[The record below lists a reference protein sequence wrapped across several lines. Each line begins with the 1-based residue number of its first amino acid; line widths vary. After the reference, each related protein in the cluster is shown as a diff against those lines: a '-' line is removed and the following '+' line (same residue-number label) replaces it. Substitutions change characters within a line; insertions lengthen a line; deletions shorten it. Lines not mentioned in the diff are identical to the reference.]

1 MLTKWTQAVIKHRFK
16 VLTTWLILI
25 VIGGFSASNLN
36 QHLTTSLTVPNSD
49 SAKAQEILLTKFHEN
64 LEGSFTIF
72 YKFKQSD
79 AEQIAQY
86 KSEIKAAVAELPTAR
101 VTQSRAISGVLFAS
115 VTTNFSL
122 IEAAKYTE
130 ELRALLAEHGLPDAM
145 VTGPPAINQDVSPV
159 LDNDLHRGQL
169 IAVVIALVLLLLVLG
184 FSWAV
189 FLPFIFAAAAI
200 SLSLSLVY
208 LIAQKFLMVLY
219 IPNIIELIGL
229 GLAIDYSLL
238 IVHRF
243 RRELFTTDQDVDA
256 AILRTMNSAGRTV
269 TVSSLTVALGL
280 ATLLLLPIPFMRSL
294 GIAGLIV
301 PISSL
306 IAAITLQPAL
316 LSYFGKYCA
325 TPNSFAGLLAKRDYL
340 NNSWAKIA
348 RLSISW
354 PKSIFAL
361 SLALLLAL
369 GSGALWLQVT
379 PSALTTLPQ
388 NLESAKALTLV
399 TSSAGPGVI
408 TPAVIM
414 VDFGKP
420 GLATSEATAQARKS
434 LTAKLSKDE
443 EIFIVATDVTPSFV
457 DATGQFMRIF
467 VIGRHSLG
475 APETHDL
482 VNRLRA
488 KYLQNTDFPAS
499 TKLYLG
505 GPPAQGA
512 DLVDR
517 ILTYF
522 PWLIGLALLL
532 TYLLLLRAF
541 NSFWL
546 PLKAIALDLFSVA
559 VAISAIVLVFRF
571 SVGSSFLGTYEI
583 DQVEIWSLVFL
594 LVVLFGISMDYEVFI
609 VSRMREAIDRGATN
623 DEAIVEG
630 MANTGGVVTAA
641 AFIFV
646 AAVTGLIGGHFL
658 GLQQLGIG
666 LAVGVFIDATI
677 IRGLL
682 LPSAMVLLGKYN
694 WRIK

>member
-1 MLTKWTQAVIKHRFK
+1 VLTKWTQAVIKHRFK
-16 VLTTWLILI
+16 VLITWLILI
-25 VIGGFSASNLN
+25 VIGGFSVSNLN

-72 YKFKQSD
+72 YKFKQAN

-86 KSEIKAAVAELPTAR
+86 ESKISAAVAELPTAR
-101 VTQSRAISGVLFAS
+101 VTQSKAISGVLFAS

-122 IEAAKYTE
+122 IQAAKYTE
-130 ELRALLAEHGLPDAM
+130 ELRALLAKHGLAEAM

-159 LDNDLHRGQL
+159 LDKDLHRGQL
-169 IAVVIALVLLLLVLG
+169 IAVVMALLLLLLVLG

-189 FLPFIFAAAAI
+189 FLPFIFAAGAI
-200 SLSLSLVY
+200 SLSLTLVY

-243 RRELFTTDQDVDA
+243 RRELAGTEDVDA
-256 AILRTMNSAGRTV
+256 AILRTMITAGRTV
-269 TVSSLTVALGL
+269 SVSSLTVALGL

-325 TPNSFAGLLAKRDYL
+325 TPNSFSGLLAKRDYL
-340 NNSWAKIA
+340 NNTWAKIA
-348 RLSISW
+348 RLSIRW
-354 PKSIFAL
+354 PKRIFAL
-361 SLALLLAL
+361 SLVLLMAL
-369 GSGALWLQVT
+369 GAGALWLQVT
-379 PSALTTLPQ
+379 PSALTTLPSD
-388 NLESAKALTLV
+388 LESAKALNLV

-414 VDFGKP
+414 VDFGSP
-420 GLATSEATAQARKS
+420 GLATSDSTVQARQN
-434 LTAKLSKDE
+434 LTAKLSKDD
-443 EIFIVATDVTPSFV
+443 EIFIVATDITPTFV
-457 DATGQFMRIF
+457 DSTGQFMRIF

-482 VNRLRA
+482 VDRLRT
-488 KYLQNTDFPAS
+488 KYLQNTEFPAG

-541 NSFWL
+541 NSLWL
-546 PLKAIALDLFSVA
+546 PLKAIALDLISVA

-571 SVGSSFLGTYEI
+571 STGSSALGTYEI

-594 LVVLFGISMDYEVFI
+594 FVVLFGISMDYEVFI

-666 LAVGVFIDATI
+666 LAVGVFIDATV
-677 IRGLL
+677 IRGFL

-694 WRIK
+694 WRTK